1 MQRTAKTLRIHKAY
15 ERRLPLDAFEKFV
28 PCSKGKL
35 VSNHCFKHVI
45 GEAYK
50 QIFQVKE
57 QHKKYIERK
66 IEKLSGK
73 TCRLYVKIKT
83 FSLAAKAP
91 KTSL

>member
-45 GEAYK
+45 GEAY
-50 QIFQVKE
+50 
-57 QHKKYIERK
+57 
-66 IEKLSGK
+66 
-73 TCRLYVKIKT
+73 
-83 FSLAAKAP
+83 
-91 KTSL
+91 